1 MRVAITGAS
10 GLIGSALVT
19 HLRDHGHEVLRLVR
33 RVAAGPDEVRW
44 VPDEGYVD
52 RDRLDGVDAIV
63 HLAGAGVGDRRWT
76 ESYKAT
82 IYDSR
87 VNGTLAI
94 ARAAAAL
101 EHRPG
106 VLVSASAIGYYGDT
120 GDREVDESDPAGS
133 GFLSDVVRDWEAAA
147 DPARE
152 AGIRVV
158 HPRSGLV
165 VAGHGGAWARLW
177 PLFRLGVGGRLGSG
191 RQWWSYISLRDEVRA
206 LTHLLAF
213 DVAGPVNLTAP
224 QAATNAEVTDAM
236 GRLLHRPTVLPVP
249 AKALELALGEFSSEI
264 LHSARV
270 LPTRLQKSGFQFED
284 PTIDRALAW
293 AWSQR

>member
-1 MRVAITGAS
+1 MRVAIGGATGLLGTAL
-10 GLIGSALVT
+10 GRALV
-19 HLRDHGHEVLRLVR
+19 RHGHEVVRLVR
-33 RVAAGPDEVRW
+33 GELTASDQRRWDPDAGRIASP
-44 VPDEGYVD
+44 G
-52 RDRLDGVDAIV
+52 LDDVDAV
-63 HLAGAGVGDRRWT
+63 VNLAGASIAGGRWT
-76 ESYKAT
+76 KERKTEIRRSRITSTLT
-82 IYDSR
+82 IVTSLSPGGR
-87 VNGTLAI
+87 CQRLLNG
-94 ARAAAAL
+94 
-101 EHRPG
+101 
-106 VLVSASAIGYYGDT
+106 SAIGYYGDT

-165 VAGHGGAWARLW
+165 VAGQGGAWARLW

-206 LTHLLAF
+206 LTHLLAT
-213 DVAGPVNLTAP
+213 DAAGPVNLTAP
-224 QAATNAEVTDAM
+224 QGATNAEVTEAM

-270 LPTRLQKSGFQFED
+270 LPTRLLASGFQFED

>member
-19 HLRDHGHEVLRLVR
+19 HLREDGHEVLRLVR
-33 RVAAGPDEVRW
+33 RVASEPDEIRW

-52 RDRLDGVDAIV
+52 RDRLDGVDAVV

-101 EHRPG
+101 EHPPR
-106 VLVSASAIGYYGDT
+106 VLISASAIGYYGDT
-120 GDREVDESDPAGS
+120 GEREVDESDPAGA

-206 LTHLLAF
+206 LAHLLAT

-224 QAATNAEVTDAM
+224 QSATNAEVTQAM
-236 GRLLHRPTVLPVP
+236 GRLLHRPTVMPVP

-270 LPTRLQKSGFQFED
+270 LPTRLLASRFQFED
-284 PTIDRALAW
+284 PTVDRALAW

>member
-206 LTHLLAF
+206 LTHLLAIDF
-213 DVAGPVNLTAP
+213 AGPVNLTAP

-270 LPTRLQKSGFQFED
+270 LPTRLQESGFQFED

>member
-19 HLRDHGHEVLRLVR
+19 HLRDDGHEVLRLVR

-101 EHRPG
+101 EHRPH

-206 LTHLLAF
+206 LTHLLAIDF
-213 DVAGPVNLTAP
+213 AGPVNLTAP
-224 QAATNAEVTDAM
+224 QAATNAEVTEAM

-270 LPTRLQKSGFQFED
+270 LPTRLQESGFQFED